1 MKLQRFVKLQK
12 NKIYIMRYLLVKTE
26 NMPILALA
34 LGSLDYKAGNSPIF
48 PIAFGEFSILI
59 DKEDKTFFYVKGRKE
74 IDKFVEDHAK
84 IYTTNDL
91 SHALEFLKEDEDE
104 ETDKSEEDKEEI
116 DLKTIFEH
124 PLMQIFSRHIPKD
137 ILTKCI
143 MEAKEEREEE
153 ETAEKNSESTRN
165 EESSFY
171 KELVPGRI
179 VQFENAGMIRYGI
192 VLSNGTVMHFSGSN
206 LAASGYINNITE
218 DRPYR
223 VVRIL
228 KPTSQYYNLKDVN
241 NMEVAWERKVRKPK
255 VTKTITEIEKELG
268 LAPGSLVIE

>member
-1 MKLQRFVKLQK
+1 
-12 NKIYIMRYLLVKTE
+12 MRYLLVKTE

-34 LGSLDYKAGNSPIF
+34 LGSLNYKAGNSPIF

>member
-1 MKLQRFVKLQK
+1 
-12 NKIYIMRYLLVKTE
+12 MRYLSVKTE

-59 DKEDKTFFYVKGRKE
+59 DKENKTFFYVKGQKE
-74 IDKFVEDHAK
+74 IDEFVEDHAK

-91 SHALEFLKEDEDE
+91 SYALEFLKEDEDE

>member
-1 MKLQRFVKLQK
+1 
-12 NKIYIMRYLLVKTE
+12 MRYLLVKTE

-48 PIAFGEFSILI
+48 PIAFGEFLILI

-124 PLMQIFSRHIPKD
+124 PLMQVFSRHIPKE
-137 ILTKCI
+137 ILAKCI
-143 MEAKEEREEE
+143 MEAKEEQEQEEE
-153 ETAEKNSESTRN
+153 NAAEEKSEDK
-165 EESSFY
+165 ESNFH

-228 KPTSQYYNLKDVN
+228 KPTSKYYNLKDVS
-241 NMEVAWERKVRKPK
+241 NMEVAWERKVCKPK

>member
-1 MKLQRFVKLQK
+1 
-12 NKIYIMRYLLVKTE
+12 MRYLLVKTE

-124 PLMQIFSRHIPKD
+124 NLMKI
-137 ILTKCI
+137 
-143 MEAKEEREEE
+143 
-153 ETAEKNSESTRN
+153 
-165 EESSFY
+165 
-171 KELVPGRI
+171 
-179 VQFENAGMIRYGI
+179 
-192 VLSNGTVMHFSGSN
+192 
-206 LAASGYINNITE
+206 
-218 DRPYR
+218 
-223 VVRIL
+223 
-228 KPTSQYYNLKDVN
+228 
-241 NMEVAWERKVRKPK
+241 
-255 VTKTITEIEKELG
+255 
-268 LAPGSLVIE
+268 

>member
-1 MKLQRFVKLQK
+1 
-12 NKIYIMRYLLVKTE
+12 
-26 NMPILALA
+26 
-34 LGSLDYKAGNSPIF
+34 
-48 PIAFGEFSILI
+48 
-59 DKEDKTFFYVKGRKE
+59 
-74 IDKFVEDHAK
+74 
-84 IYTTNDL
+84 
-91 SHALEFLKEDEDE
+91 
-104 ETDKSEEDKEEI
+104 
-116 DLKTIFEH
+116 
-124 PLMQIFSRHIPKD
+124 MQVFSRHIPKE
-137 ILTKCI
+137 ILAKCI
-143 MEAKEEREEE
+143 MEAKEEREQEE
-153 ETAEKNSESTRN
+153 ENAAEEKSEDK
-165 EESSFY
+165 ESNFH

-192 VLSNGTVMHFSGSN
+192 VLNNGTVMHFSGSN

-228 KPTSQYYNLKDVN
+228 KPTSKYYNLKDVS

>member
-1 MKLQRFVKLQK
+1 
-12 NKIYIMRYLLVKTE
+12 MRYLLVKTE

-124 PLMQIFSRHIPKD
+124 PLMQVF
-137 ILTKCI
+137 
-143 MEAKEEREEE
+143 
-153 ETAEKNSESTRN
+153 
-165 EESSFY
+165 
-171 KELVPGRI
+171 
-179 VQFENAGMIRYGI
+179 
-192 VLSNGTVMHFSGSN
+192 
-206 LAASGYINNITE
+206 
-218 DRPYR
+218 
-223 VVRIL
+223 
-228 KPTSQYYNLKDVN
+228 
-241 NMEVAWERKVRKPK
+241 
-255 VTKTITEIEKELG
+255 
-268 LAPGSLVIE
+268 

>member
-1 MKLQRFVKLQK
+1 
-12 NKIYIMRYLLVKTE
+12 MRYLLVKTE

-153 ETAEKNSESTRN
+153 ETA
-165 EESSFY
+165 
-171 KELVPGRI
+171 
-179 VQFENAGMIRYGI
+179 
-192 VLSNGTVMHFSGSN
+192 
-206 LAASGYINNITE
+206 
-218 DRPYR
+218 
-223 VVRIL
+223 
-228 KPTSQYYNLKDVN
+228 
-241 NMEVAWERKVRKPK
+241 
-255 VTKTITEIEKELG
+255 
-268 LAPGSLVIE
+268 

>member
-1 MKLQRFVKLQK
+1 MKLQKFVKLQK
-12 NKIYIMRYLLVKTE
+12 IKFNIMRYLLVKTE

>member
-1 MKLQRFVKLQK
+1 
-12 NKIYIMRYLLVKTE
+12 MRYLLVKTE

-74 IDKFVEDHAK
+74 IDKF
-84 IYTTNDL
+84 
-91 SHALEFLKEDEDE
+91 
-104 ETDKSEEDKEEI
+104 EEDKEEI

-228 KPTSQYYNLKDVN
+228 KPTSKYYNLKDVS